1 MTIMDGLF
9 QFLAAQP
16 GITALVPA
24 SRIFRYVIPQNSIYP
39 VITLQWVDTVRDLVQ
54 EGANWFAEARM
65 QISCFSAMND
75 SESRRIAEQVR
86 VALHGYRGTWGTV
99 QILRSAL
106 DEDIQIYDDVSRTHQ
121 TVVDVLASFH
131 EQEPIA

>member
-9 QFLAAQP
+9 QFLSAQP
-16 GITALVPA
+16 AIIAIVPKA
-24 SRIFRYVIPQNSIYP
+24 RIYRYVIPQNSLYP

-54 EGANWFAEARM
+54 EGANWYAEARM
-65 QISCFSAMND
+65 QISCFSALND

-86 VALHGYRGTWGTV
+86 MALHGYRGTWGTIK
-99 QILRSAL
+99 ILRSAL
-106 DEDIQIYDDVSRTHQ
+106 EEDIQIYDDISRTHQ

-131 EQEPIA
+131 EQNP